1 MLSTEFTVEEINF
14 ICVAYMPTREETISQ
29 IHSLFTEIESEEIR
43 SIGESV
49 VNKLSDMSDDE
60 YDECGF
66 NELFSE

>member
-60 YDECGF
+60 YDEYGF
-66 NELFSE
+66 NELYSE

>member
-1 MLSTEFTVEEINF
+1 MLTTEFTVEEINF

-60 YDECGF
+60 YDEYGF
-66 NELFSE
+66 NELYSE